1 MDTQHE
7 PDDRLDEAFPA
18 PSPLSPLSLAS
29 LAWRQPSVMERRYE
43 LNYNFGNLGWLAF
56 TSAWRETAEAEI
68 GMQGWK
74 FDRVGFFRRKV
85 LIWHKGEAEPFAT
98 YQPHTWRPGGWLELP
113 DGASYELNSNFWSS
127 RFELRTADERV
138 LLTFHKSGWFR
149 TSVEIEV
156 DPTAARLTE
165 LPLLVA
171 FGMYAILLHQHDSAA
186 AGAVVATSS

>member
-1 MDTQHE
+1 MNDVRK
-7 PDDRLDEAFPA
+7 PDEGGDEGYPSA
-18 PSPLSPLSLAS
+18 SPLSPLSLAS
-29 LAWRQPSVMERRYE
+29 LAWRQPSALERRFE

-85 LIWHKGEAEPFAT
+85 LIWHKGEQEPFAT

-113 DGASYELNSNFWSS
+113 SGSSYELNSNFWSS

-138 LLTFHKSGWFR
+138 LLTFHKSGVFR

-156 DPTAARLTE
+156 DPAAARLPE

-171 FGMYAILLHQHDSAA
+171 FGMYAILLHQHDAAA